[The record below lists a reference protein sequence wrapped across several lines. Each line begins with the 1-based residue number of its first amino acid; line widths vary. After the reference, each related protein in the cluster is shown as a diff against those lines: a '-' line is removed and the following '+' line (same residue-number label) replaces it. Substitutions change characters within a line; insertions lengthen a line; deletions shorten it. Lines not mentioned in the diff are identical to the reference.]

1 MSGKLSVAVS
11 GKRAA
16 AVRKAVK
23 SGAFSSADDVVG
35 HAIDTWQQEIEF
47 LRKAWKEGI
56 ESGPSVPLDMA
67 EIKAEARRRFE
78 KAKQT
83 RKSR

>member
-1 MSGKLSVAVS
+1 MAEKLSVAVS

-23 SGAFSSADDVVG
+23 SGAFSSNDEVVG
-35 HAIDTWQQEIEF
+35 HAIDLWREDVER

-67 EIKAEARRRFE
+67 EIKAAARRRFE
-78 KAKQT
+78 ATKRK
-83 RKSR
+83 RKSA